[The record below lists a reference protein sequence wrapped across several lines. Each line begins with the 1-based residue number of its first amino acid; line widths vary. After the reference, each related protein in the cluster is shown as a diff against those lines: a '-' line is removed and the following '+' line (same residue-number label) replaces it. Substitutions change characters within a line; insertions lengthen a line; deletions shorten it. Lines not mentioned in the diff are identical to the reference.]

1 MGSTTNTPSAPELS
15 ARPGAPVPSV
25 AATVMSVQSYRSLRD
40 YVLSVRASP
49 AVAALRG
56 SSRYGRLSEPKSQ
69 AKGSTTREGT
79 SKWLSRRIELPGN
92 YGTMLS
98 AR

>member
-1 MGSTTNTPSAPELS
+1 
-15 ARPGAPVPSV
+15 
-25 AATVMSVQSYRSLRD
+25 MSVQSYRSLRD
-40 YVLSVRASP
+40 YVLSVLRASP

-56 SSRYGRLSEPKSQ
+56 SSRYGRLSEPKS
-69 AKGSTTREGT
+69 KGSTTHEGT